1 MITNIVYIQKSYR
14 YDKDNNKKYKISMS
28 INSGYIKSV
37 KFLKTKFT
45 KNWIR
50 KHRKAKHLLSIEEI
64 KFII

>member
-1 MITNIVYIQKSYR
+1 MIKNTIYPQKSYR
-14 YDKDNNKKYKISMS
+14 YYKDNNKKYKIIMS

-50 KHRKAKHLLSIEEI
+50 KHIKAKYPLFVEEI